1 MVSVVGV
8 CQLIG
13 MVSKEAGGNLWSRGI
28 IWEIKGEPQFLC
40 CRCSKE
46 IVGRLKKSFSRTLD
60 GLRDE
65 ELEILHEQLTSDA
78 IRPLKVPEKYK
89 DDIYVEEADWTYR
102 LAGNGLIKCEQ
113 CGEIVI

>member
-1 MVSVVGV
+1 MVSIKRVSE
-8 CQLIG
+8 LIG
-13 MVSKEAGGNLWSRGI
+13 MVSKETGGNLWAKGI
-28 IWEIKGEPQFLC
+28 IWDVGDEPQFLC

-46 IVGRLKKSFSRTLD
+46 IVGRLKRSFSRTLD

-78 IRPLKVPEKYK
+78 IRRLKVPEKYK

-102 LAGNGLIKCEQ
+102 LAGNGLIKCEN

>member
-1 MVSVVGV
+1 MVPIERI

-13 MVSKEAGGNLWSRGI
+13 MVSKETGANLWARGI
-28 IWEIKGEPQFLC
+28 IWEINGEPQFLC

-46 IVGRLKKSFSRTLD
+46 IVGRLKRSFSRTLD

-78 IRPLKVPEKYK
+78 IRTLKVPEKYK
-89 DDIYVEEADWTYR
+89 DDIYVEEVDWTYR
-102 LAGNGLIKCEQ
+102 LARNGLIKCEN

>member
-1 MVSVVGV
+1 MVSIERDSE
-8 CQLIG
+8 LIG
-13 MVSKEAGGNLWSRGI
+13 MVSKEIGGNLWVIGI
-28 IWEIKGEPQFLC
+28 IWDVGGEPQFLC

-89 DDIYVEEADWTYR
+89 DDLFVEEVDWTYR
-102 LAGNGLIKCEQ
+102 MAENGIIKCEK